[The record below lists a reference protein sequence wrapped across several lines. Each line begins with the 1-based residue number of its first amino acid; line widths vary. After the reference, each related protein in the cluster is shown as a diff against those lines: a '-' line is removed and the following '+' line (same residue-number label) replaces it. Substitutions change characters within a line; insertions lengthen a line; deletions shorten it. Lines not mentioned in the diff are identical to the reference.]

1 MYNIPCFFNFYHI
14 YLSSIYFHSICQP
27 VGVFQTFILFYSN
40 VCLFMMKVY
49 LQLFFES
56 CSTMNLRFCF
66 DMHFCSGYCLLYLR
80 FNLNINLVLLIFSL
94 NALITNTN
102 NFSNE
107 ENTPFWPQIETSRSF
122 MPQQNQRAE
131 EFSLQDTITFS
142 QALRN
147 TDQN

>member
-1 MYNIPCFFNFYHI
+1 
-14 YLSSIYFHSICQP
+14 
-27 VGVFQTFILFYSN
+27 
-40 VCLFMMKVY
+40 
-49 LQLFFES
+49 
-56 CSTMNLRFCF
+56 
-66 DMHFCSGYCLLYLR
+66 MHFCSGYCLLYLR

-107 ENTPFWPQIETSRSF
+107 ENTLFWPQIETSRSF
-122 MPQQNQRAE
+122 MPQQNQTAE